1 MKISGFGSVDSTSGT
16 SKRRAT
22 SSTGSFADLLA
33 SAEASEASP
42 MAHVSDV
49 AATSA
54 LNNLL
59 ALQEISD
66 EDVRRKKL
74 LQRGNNLLDSLEQLR
89 RRLLT
94 GSLSQQLLVDIGR
107 QLAVEKQTIM
117 DPRINEIIEDIELR
131 AAVELAKLQKAME
144 DKALSGEPK

>member
-1 MKISGFGSVDSTSGT
+1 MKISEFGSVNSASGT
-16 SKRRAT
+16 GKKRAA

-33 SAEASEASP
+33 SAEASETSP
-42 MAHVSDV
+42 TSQLSDV

-74 LQRGNNLLDSLEQLR
+74 LQRGTGLLDSLDQLR

-94 GSLSQQLLVDIGR
+94 GSLSPQLLVEIGR

-131 AAVELAKLQKAME
+131 AAVELAKIEKAME
-144 DKALSGEPK
+144 DRAAAEQPK